1 MKELLVPEDLKC
13 LIREG
18 GFQDESTLVSFA
30 LALGI
35 FNDLKG
41 DLEDISDR
49 ISPETLRS
57 YTLSAL
63 IISEGGTRDL
73 DMEEMRK
80 LMLKRIAGGFGLLR
94 ERIKGKVG
102 SSALKEVARMIPRA

>member
-1 MKELLVPEDLKC
+1 MNEQIVPEELRC

-18 GFQDESTLVSFA
+18 GFQDDNTLVSFA

-41 DLEDISDR
+41 DPQDISDR

-57 YTLSAL
+57 YTLSAI
-63 IISEGGTRDL
+63 IISEGGIRDL

-80 LMLKRIAGGFGLLR
+80 LMLQRISGGFGLLK
-94 ERIKGKVG
+94 ERVKGKVG
-102 SSALKEVARMIPRA
+102 STALKEVALMIPRA